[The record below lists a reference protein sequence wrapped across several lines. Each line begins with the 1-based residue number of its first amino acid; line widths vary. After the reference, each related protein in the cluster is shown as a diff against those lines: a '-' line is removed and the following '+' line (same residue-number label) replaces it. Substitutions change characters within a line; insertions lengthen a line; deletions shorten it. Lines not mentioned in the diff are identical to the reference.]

1 MRESERS
8 SQRRS
13 TAAVP
18 TGRRRRRVRY
28 GTALLALLT
37 VVGYVTFR
45 TLTGAPTE
53 CTAQANG
60 ERVALQPQQAANAAT
75 IGAVASSRRLPERA
89 LAIALTTALQESEL
103 RNLRE
108 GDRDSLG
115 LFQQRPSQG
124 WGTAQ
129 HIMDPVYSANEF
141 FDELVKI
148 PGYADLPPAVAAQ
161 QVQHSGY
168 PQAYAK
174 RVGAASVLAS
184 ALSGRVPSL
193 SCRVAPESGAGSVA
207 AVQAQLTREFGP
219 QVDPQQDMSDVSDA
233 PGGSEGSVVL
243 AAVTLP
249 ESAPRHKSKRKSR
262 GKAGDKAGDEAKTAQ
277 GPDAQEMR
285 ERGWV
290 LAQWAVAHAQDLRI
304 TEVSYA
310 GRMWQASH
318 SGEGWV
324 EAPAANAHANAP
336 TNAHAN
342 AAGHSGAPGQSY
354 EDVRITVAR

>member
-1 MRESERS
+1 MRESGQS
-8 SQRRS
+8 S
-13 TAAVP
+13 
-18 TGRRRRRVRY
+18 RRRRRVRY
-28 GTALLALLT
+28 GAALLALLT
-37 VVGYVTFR
+37 VIGYATFR

-53 CTAQANG
+53 CTAQVNG

-141 FDELVKI
+141 FDELIKI
-148 PGYADLPPAVAAQ
+148 PGYTDLPLAVAAQ

-184 ALSGRVPSL
+184 ALSGRVPNF
-193 SCRVAPESGAGSVA
+193 SCRVAPESGAGSAA
-207 AVQAQLTREFGP
+207 AVRAQLVREFGP
-219 QVDPQQDMSDVSDA
+219 QVDPQQGTSNTSDISDA
-233 PGGSEGSVVL
+233 SDGPDGPEGSVVL

-249 ESAPRHKSKRKSR
+249 EPAPRHKPKHKSR
-262 GKAGDKAGDEAKTAQ
+262 DKTKTAQ
-277 GPDAQEMR
+277 RPDAQEAR

-318 SGEGWV
+318 SGAGWV
-324 EAPAANAHANAP
+324 KASAAD
-336 TNAHAN
+336 TNADTN
-342 AAGHSGAPGQSY
+342 PAGHSGAPGQSHEDRSY
-354 EDVRITVAR
+354 EVVRITVAR